1 MALTREHRARARSV
15 LRCVYIY
22 DDDHDRG
29 ASRVTDCDTRA
40 SSSRDIGVDFDIDID
55 IERALFRGK
64 RRINAARD
72 RDHR

>member
-29 ASRVTDCDTRA
+29 ASRVTDCGTRA
-40 SSSRDIGVDFDIDID
+40 SSSRDIDIDIDID